1 MRCDIRS
8 GHVNLKSTLR
18 DYIEQRL
25 DRSLGRMQDR
35 ISHVM
40 IRVDDVHGPRG
51 GADKRC
57 HAEAHLVRSGLVLA
71 DVIAGDIRTA
81 VDEAADRLALRIRKQ
96 IGRQRDVR
104 RHPHY
109 KTQTLQPAEAVTA

>member
-8 GHVNLKSTLR
+8 GHVNLRSTLR

-25 DRSLGRMQDR
+25 DRSLGRIQDR
-35 ISHVM
+35 ISHVT
-40 IRVDDVHGPRG
+40 IRVDDVNGPKG

-57 HAEAHLVRSGLVLA
+57 HAEAHLVRHGLVLA

-104 RHPHY
+104 RHPGG
-109 KTQTLQPAEAVTA
+109 KSQQVGEALTA

>member
-8 GHVNLKSTLR
+8 GHVNLRPAVR
-18 DYIEQRL
+18 DYVEERL
-25 DRSLGRMQDR
+25 HRSLGRIQDR

-40 IRVDDVHGPRG
+40 IHIDDVNGPKG

-71 DVIAGDIRTA
+71 DVVAGDLRTA
-81 VDEAADRLALRIRKQ
+81 VDEAADRLAMRIIKLLSRRRE
-96 IGRQRDVR
+96 GR
-104 RHPHY
+104 RHRE
-109 KTQTLQPAEAVTA
+109 KVSQTEEPTIA